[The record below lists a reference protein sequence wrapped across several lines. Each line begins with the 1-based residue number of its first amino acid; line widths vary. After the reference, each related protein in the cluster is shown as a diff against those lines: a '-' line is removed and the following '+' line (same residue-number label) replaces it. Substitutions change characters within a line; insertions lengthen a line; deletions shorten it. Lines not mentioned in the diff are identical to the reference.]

1 MTLLPTGTSI
11 EQTLF
16 STPSS
21 GVESSFGR
29 FDGVLLV
36 GHGTRDAIGTEQFFQ
51 LGRLLAD
58 RLKPI
63 PVQACL
69 LELQPPTIA
78 EGWQRLIDQG
88 VTRVHAVPLLLF
100 AAGHAK
106 SDIPDELAKC
116 QAATP
121 HVRFDQ
127 SQPLSRAAELI
138 TLSLRRIDESTSQ
151 SKLDPHTSALVM
163 VGRGSHDPCAQAD
176 MRVLTECVAARWSFK
191 IRKTA
196 FYAMATPKLPETL
209 DRIAESSDVSDVLV
223 QPHILFE
230 GSIHQSILEIV
241 DQARQRHPKVRFWC
255 SGYLGPEPELVGA
268 LVRRIEQAIQQS
280 GR

>member
-1 MTLLPTGTSI
+1 VTLLPTGPSI
-11 EQTLF
+11 DPPLS
-16 STPSS
+16 STHAS
-21 GVESSFGR
+21 GVRASFDR
-29 FDGVLLV
+29 SDGVLLV

-51 LGRLLAD
+51 LGRLLAE
-58 RLKPI
+58 RLAPI
-63 PVQACL
+63 PVQSCL

-78 EGWQRLIDQG
+78 EGWQRLVDQG

-116 QAATP
+116 QLATP
-121 HVRFDQ
+121 HVGWDQ
-127 SQPLSRAAELI
+127 SQPLSRAAELVG
-138 TLSLRRIDESTSQ
+138 LSLRRIDESLIQ
-151 SKLDPHTSALVM
+151 SKLDPGASALVM

-209 DRIAESSDVSDVLV
+209 DHIAESGEVSDVLV

-230 GSIHQSILEIV
+230 GSIHQSILGIV

-255 SGYLGPEPELVGA
+255 SGYLGPEPELVNA
-268 LVRRIEQAIQQS
+268 LVRRIEQAIEQS
-280 GR
+280 GQ